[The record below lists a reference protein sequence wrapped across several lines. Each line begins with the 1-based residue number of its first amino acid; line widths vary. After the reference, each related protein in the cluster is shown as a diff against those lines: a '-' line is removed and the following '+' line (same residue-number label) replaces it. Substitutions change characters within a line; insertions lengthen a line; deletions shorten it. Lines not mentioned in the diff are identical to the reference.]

1 MDEQF
6 QSIIDTLDRI
16 NEKMDNFN
24 NMLDDMI
31 VKIEEINAELNR

>member
-24 NMLDDMI
+24 SMLDDMI

>member
-6 QSIIDTLDRI
+6 QSIIDTLDRL

-24 NMLDDMI
+24 SMLDDMI